1 MEVKKAKKVIA
12 RPVQD
17 NSNQQPSA
25 KTGVRTAVAVTRPT
39 FIGI

>member
-12 RPVQD
+12 RPAQV

-25 KTGVRTAVAVTRPT
+25 NTGVRTAVTVTRLHL
-39 FIGI
+39 